1 MVRSDGD
8 ARSVIHPRLL
18 ATTHSFPHSLCF
30 AQGYGVAMA
39 DDAWR
44 IRSLA
49 DESEAAIAE
58 LAAQVLRDPL
68 QAKRL
73 SDRVYELMQQD
84 LRIQQERSRGG
95 GRF

>member
-1 MVRSDGD
+1 
-8 ARSVIHPRLL
+8 
-18 ATTHSFPHSLCF
+18 
-30 AQGYGVAMA
+30 MA
-39 DDAWR
+39 DDSWR

-49 DESEAAIAE
+49 DESVAIAE
-58 LAAQVLRDPL
+58 LAAQILRDPV
-68 QAKRL
+68 QARRL

>member
-1 MVRSDGD
+1 
-8 ARSVIHPRLL
+8 
-18 ATTHSFPHSLCF
+18 
-30 AQGYGVAMA
+30 VAMA

-58 LAAQVLRDPL
+58 LAAQILRDPL
-68 QAKRL
+68 QARRL
-73 SDRVYELMQQD
+73 CDRVYGLLQQD
-84 LRIQQERSRGG
+84 LRIQRERSRGYG